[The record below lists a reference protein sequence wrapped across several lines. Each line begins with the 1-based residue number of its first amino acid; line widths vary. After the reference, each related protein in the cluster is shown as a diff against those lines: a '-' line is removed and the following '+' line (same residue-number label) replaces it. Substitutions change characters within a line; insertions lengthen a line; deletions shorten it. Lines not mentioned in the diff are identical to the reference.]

1 MQEEVTGINYAREAG
16 ALQAAFAQEGC
27 PVCTVVLEA
36 MQRAMDNWQYE
47 GFTDAENRE
56 DVVRSRGFCP
66 LHTWQLAQLG
76 IPFQLGVIYR
86 DVLSEILT
94 SLNRGED
101 GSTGANAPRRRPALS
116 RWWRKWR
123 RGMAVTNGE
132 AALADCPFCRI
143 RAKVEWRLITTLL
156 ELLRSREMQALLSSS
171 TGLCL
176 PHFAQARAL
185 AGESDPTPLRTLVQC
200 QQSCLQGVL
209 GEVEELVR
217 KHDYRFEDE
226 PRGNEMTSWRRAAE
240 LCAGNPGVR

>member
-1 MQEEVTGINYAREAG
+1 
-16 ALQAAFAQEGC
+16 
-27 PVCTVVLEA
+27 
-36 MQRAMDNWQYE
+36 MQRAMDSWQYE

-56 DVVRSRGFCP
+56 DVVHSRGFCP

-76 IPFQLGVIYR
+76 IPFQLGVVYR
-86 DVLSEILT
+86 DVLSEMLT
-94 SLNRGED
+94 SLDRGEN
-101 GSTGANAPRRRPALS
+101 GAGGENARRKRPALS
-116 RWWRKWR
+116 QWWRKWR
-123 RGMAVTNGE
+123 RKMVVTNGE
-132 AALADCPFCRI
+132 AAYADCPFCHI
-143 RAKVEWRLITTLL
+143 RAKVEGRLITILL
-156 ELLRSREMQALLSSS
+156 ELLRSQEMQALLSHS

-185 AGESDPTPLRTLVQC
+185 AGESDPAILRALVQC

-217 KHDYRFEDE
+217 KHDYRFEGE